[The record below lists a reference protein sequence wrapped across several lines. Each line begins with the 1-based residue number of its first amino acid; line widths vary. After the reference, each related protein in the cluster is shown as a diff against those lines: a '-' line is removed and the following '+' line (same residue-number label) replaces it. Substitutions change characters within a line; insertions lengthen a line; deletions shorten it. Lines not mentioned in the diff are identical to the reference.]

1 MRKFQLA
8 MLPVALTVALSGC
21 NSSSSDSATNDAS
34 FLNYD
39 VSGEVTSTAVQVPY
53 TVCADINRDWA
64 CGSNEPALNA
74 EQYRFTLSSPDIR
87 VTTSPLVVKA
97 SLSAVTKS
105 GANAEVLLAAPA
117 AMDNA
122 HTLINGI
129 TTLVVGEMLI
139 GSSREIAVAT
149 VTANLKALGLALPAD
164 IMHDSNQAALAKMDL
179 QILQTLTALAGSDL
193 SYGQVVAGMAR
204 GLKLYGQD
212 ILDGTLEKSQLEHMQ
227 ALGKVAYKPL
237 NDTGLTQHLNLAA
250 GGMDTQADPD
260 APGQDASYGLD
271 VTDGGF
277 KLTKLDATGTPLAE
291 DSTTWDCVK
300 DERTGLIWEV
310 KADDPASYRDKHRL
324 FAYES
329 ETLKP
334 HADDL
339 ALASCQTDGVGV
351 CTTLEYANKLNT
363 SGYCGKTNWRVPT
376 MNEQF
381 DLLDFG
387 ESATDEA
394 GNTYGLPAKYF
405 NDQYI
410 GHPDLAYGYYWSSTL
425 LRTDPGYTSGQAI
438 AHLTQMTVKDGT
450 GLGEI
455 TAYYALCAQGQACD
469 SPNAL
474 TLRMVA
480 E

>member
-21 NSSSSDSATNDAS
+21 NSSGTDSAADESS

-53 TVCADINRDWA
+53 TICADFNRDWQ
-64 CGSNEPALNA
+64 CGSDEPSLNA
-74 EQYRFTLSSPDIR
+74 DQYSFKLSSPDIR
-87 VTTSPLVVKA
+87 VQTSPLVVKA

-105 GANAEVLLAAPA
+105 GVNAEVLLAAPPA
-117 AMDNA
+117 RDTP
-122 HTLINGI
+122 HTQINGI
-129 TTLVVGEMLI
+129 TTLVVGEMLT
-139 GSSREIAVAT
+139 GSSKADAVAK
-149 VTANLKALGLALPAD
+149 VTANLKALGLSAD
-164 IMHDSNQAALAKMDL
+164 IMRDSHQSELATMDQQVIRVLAALAERDVP
-179 QILQTLTALAGSDL
+179 
-193 SYGQVVAGMAR
+193 YEQVVAGLAH
-204 GLKLYGQD
+204 GLKLYGQE
-212 ILDGTLEKSQLEHMQ
+212 ILDGTLSSIQKNHIQE
-227 ALGKVAYKPL
+227 LGRVEFKPL
-237 NDTGLTQHLNLAA
+237 NDTGMKQHLNLAA

-271 VTDGGF
+271 VSDGGF
-277 KLTKLDATGTPLAE
+277 KLTKLDETGKPLAE
-291 DSTTWDCVK
+291 DSTTWACVK

-310 KADDPASYRDKHRL
+310 KADDPTSYRDKHRL
-324 FAYES
+324 FAYET

-334 HADDL
+334 HAEDL

-351 CTTLEYANKLNT
+351 CTTQEYANKLNT

-387 ESATDEA
+387 ETTTDET
-394 GNTYGLPAKYF
+394 GNTYGLPVKYF

-425 LRTDPGYTSGQAI
+425 LRTDPGYTSGKGI
-438 AHLTQMTVKDGT
+438 AHLTQMTVKDET

-455 TAYYALCAQGQACD
+455 TAFYALCEEGQKEDCD